1 MINVSSI
8 KRVRMTKYLFLPMA
22 LTLMSVFASAQ
33 DLHYADV
40 ETMNIWYNQSLKMDK
55 RADVRFNFR
64 DIKYQ
69 SVLAFRTSS
78 ALVNVPILRRENRVE
93 YDGKSFLNVTAGG
106 AFDRSNKG
114 AFKNSTGMLGLS
126 YSQRLTDNLLF
137 LSAGFQGTFT
147 RSQIGSPIGLFPDQF
162 DQYGPLPSG
171 TLDPLRF
178 GRSFNWASLN
188 AGLSLYQNTE
198 YKEWYFGGSIR
209 HINRPFVDEQK
220 TEIYRL
226 APTLGLQAGLTV
238 KNESEKFGIY
248 GIANWKAQ
256 AYEYLLGARFTK
268 IIDNAEG
275 GSEGSTFGGGIA
287 VRLRDAVI
295 PHLQLKLNKTVIAL
309 HYDLNISGL
318 KASGYS
324 RQGIELAI
332 SRKIN

>member
-1 MINVSSI
+1 MIKALCI
-8 KRVRMTKYLFLPMA
+8 KSVRMKKYLFLQFA
-22 LTLMSVFASAQ
+22 LIFLSLISKSQ

-40 ETMNIWYNQSLKMDK
+40 ETMNIWYNQSLKTN
-55 RADVRFNFR
+55 RQADLRFNFR

-78 ALVNVPILRRENRVE
+78 AIVNMPFLRKENRNDYE
-93 YDGKSFLNVTAGG
+93 GKSFLNLTAGG
-106 AFDRSNKG
+106 AFDKSNKG
-114 AFKNSTGMLGLS
+114 VFKNSTGMLGLS
-126 YSQRLTDNLLF
+126 YSQRLSDNLLF
-137 LSAGFQGTFT
+137 LSAGFQGTVT
-147 RSQIGSPIGLFPDQF
+147 RSQLGSPVGLFPDQF

-171 TLDPLRF
+171 TLDPLRS

-220 TEIYRL
+220 TATYRL

-268 IIDNAEG
+268 IIDSKDG
-275 GSEGSTFGGGIA
+275 DSEGSTFGGGIA
-287 VRLRDAVI
+287 VRLRDAII
-295 PHLQLKLNKTVIAL
+295 PNLQLKLNKTVIAL
-309 HYDLNISGL
+309 HYDVNISGL

-332 SRKIN
+332 SRKID

>member
-1 MINVSSI
+1 MTHGSHIKSTGMI
-8 KRVRMTKYLFLPMA
+8 KYISLWMVALFVGM
-22 LTLMSVFASAQ
+22 LTRSQ

-40 ETMNIWYNQSLKMDK
+40 ETMNLWYNQSLKMDK
-55 RADVRFNFR
+55 RPDVRFNFR

-69 SVLAFRTSS
+69 SVLAFRTTS
-78 ALVNVPILRRENRVE
+78 ALANIPILRKENRVD
-93 YDGKSFLNVTAGG
+93 YDGKSFLNVSAGG
-106 AFDRSNKG
+106 AYDKSNKG
-114 AFKNSTGMLGLS
+114 VFKNSTGMLGLS
-126 YSQRLTDNLLF
+126 YSQRLTDDLLF
-137 LSAGFQGTFT
+137 LSAGFQGTMT
-147 RSQIGSPIGLFPDQF
+147 RSQIGSATGLFPDQF

-171 TLDPLRF
+171 TLDPLRAS
-178 GRSFNWASLN
+178 RAFNWASLN

-198 YKEWYFGGSIR
+198 YKEWYVGGSVR

-220 TEIYRL
+220 TASYRL

-238 KNESEKFGIY
+238 KNEREKFGIY

-268 IIDNAEG
+268 NIDDAEG
-275 GSEGSTFGGGIA
+275 DSEGSTFGGGIA

-295 PHLQLKLNKTVIAL
+295 PHIQLKLNKTVIAV

-332 SRKIN
+332 SQRIN